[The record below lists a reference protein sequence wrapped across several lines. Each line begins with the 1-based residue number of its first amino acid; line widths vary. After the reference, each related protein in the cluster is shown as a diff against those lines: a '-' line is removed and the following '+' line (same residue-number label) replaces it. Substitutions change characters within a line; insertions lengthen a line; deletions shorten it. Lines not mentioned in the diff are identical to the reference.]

1 MKIVT
6 ADRVRRESIE
16 LPREAAPPE
25 LYPIADAPRFR
36 GLNASSKEN
45 AARDKVRKIIAMS
58 RKRWKTAE
66 AATHKLRI
74 NMRED
79 QRMDAGDQWRAE
91 DFQARNDE
99 GRPCLTIN
107 RIPQFIRQVSN
118 QNRANRSSITVHAR
132 GKGATTKLANAF
144 QAVIRTIE
152 TESDADVAYDT
163 ATQHQLV
170 SGLGFV
176 RLMAEWQGD
185 EGFEQACRLRRVRN
199 PLAVYWDPSTQEADF
214 ADMWWA
220 HVVAVVGKDYYN
232 ERWGQ
237 LSPYMSMVEFLGLGN
252 DRMDDWAPE
261 GKVFLAEYYWVEI
274 EDRELLML
282 STGQSIWATDWEDFI
297 EMWAYTHPGEPE
309 PQVVRT
315 RVVKKRIVKWCLHNA
330 VDILEGNE
338 DRTDGREVPGD
349 RIPIFPVI
357 GDERDL
363 DGEVDYRG
371 MVRDARDPQRM
382 YNFWSSSIAEAVA
395 LAPKA
400 PWVAAKGQI
409 ENYLTDWQQANRTP
423 KAVLFYDPMA
433 NGDTLV
439 PPPQRNV
446 VDPAIG
452 AMVQGL
458 AESNQDLMSV
468 MGLFEPS
475 LGQRGSRSESGKAR
489 ELLQNQGVIAN
500 SNFLDNLQRTKRSIG
515 RALLKW
521 IPVVY
526 DVPRIIHLV
535 QPDGKKQPA
544 VIYAGEENKPQEG
557 EFADVSDMYDMSVG
571 HFDIAVSTGPSYQTE
586 KQATQAWLL
595 DLFKVLPGLAEMGAD
610 IVLEQSDNEAA
621 QQLAKRAKMA
631 LPPQFQDESD
641 PAGRAA
647 MLQAENAQLKKLV
660 ELGQNAIGQM
670 AKVLEGKELDND
682 TKKEVA
688 MIQVQGQLAKAQ
700 AEIGS
705 AQSIAAFQAEATRF
719 AQLVDQIHA
728 ETVIDMQNDHASVM
742 EAQRHAQTV
751 QQIGAKRDADA
762 ALAEQQAELN
772 PPPTETAG
780 GEGGGNA

>member
-1 MKIVT
+1 MKIVST
-6 ADRVRRESIE
+6 DQSRRQTIE

-25 LYPIADAPRFR
+25 LYPVADAPRFK
-36 GLNASSKEN
+36 GLDSDSKMSG
-45 AARDKVRKIIAMS
+45 ARDKVRRIIAQS
-58 RKRWKTAE
+58 RKRWMTAE
-66 AATHKLRI
+66 AATHKLRVE
-74 NMRED
+74 MRED
-79 QRMDAGDQWRAE
+79 MRMDAGEQWRAE
-91 DFQARNDE
+91 DYQSRNDE

-132 GKGATTKLANAF
+132 GKGATTKLANAY
-144 QAVIRTIE
+144 QAVIRGIE

-176 RLMAEWQGD
+176 RLTAEWQGD
-185 EGFEQACRLRRVRN
+185 EFDQAGRIRRIRN
-199 PLAVYWDPSTQEADF
+199 PLSVYWDPSTMEADF

-232 ERWGQ
+232 DRWGQ
-237 LSPYMSMVEFLGLGN
+237 LSPYMSMVEFLGLGSS
-252 DRMDDWAPE
+252 RMDDWAPE
-261 GKVFLAEYYWVEI
+261 GKVFLAEYFWVEV
-274 EDRELLML
+274 EERELLAL
-282 STGQSIWATDWEDFI
+282 STEQNVWAEEWDDYI
-297 EMWAYTHPGEPE
+297 QMWAVSHPGEPE
-309 PQVVRT
+309 PQVVRS
-315 RVVKKRIVKWCLHNA
+315 RLVKKRIVKWCLHNA

-338 DRTDGREVPGD
+338 DRTDGRELPGD
-349 RIPIFPVI
+349 RIPLFPVI

-382 YNFWSSSIAEAVA
+382 YNFWTSSIAEAVA

-400 PWVAAKGQI
+400 PWIAAKGQI
-409 ENYLTDWQQANRTP
+409 ENYLKDWQEANRVP
-423 KAVLFYDPMA
+423 KGVLFYDPMA

-446 VDPAIG
+446 VEPAIG

-475 LGQRGSRSESGKAR
+475 LGQRGGHSESGKAR
-489 ELLQNQGVIAN
+489 ELLQNAGTVAN

-526 DVPRIIHLV
+526 DVPRIVHLV

-544 VIYAGEENKPQEG
+544 VIYAGAENKPQNNE
-557 EFADVSDMYDMSVG
+557 EFADITDMYDMGVG

-595 DLFKVLPGLAEMGAD
+595 ELFKVLPGLAELGAD
-610 IVLEQSDNEAA
+610 VVLEQSDSEAA
-621 QQLAKRAKMA
+621 QQLARRAKMA
-631 LPPQFQDESD
+631 LPPQFQDDSD
-641 PAGRAA
+641 PAGKAA
-647 MLQAENAQLKKLV
+647 MLQAENAELKKLV
-660 ELGQNAIGQM
+660 EVGQKAIGQM
-670 AKVLEGKELDND
+670 AKVIENKELDND
-682 TKKEVA
+682 TKREVA
-688 MIQVQGQLAKAQ
+688 MINANAQLAVAQ
-700 AEIGS
+700 SKIGS
-705 AQSIAAFQAEATRF
+705 AQSIAAFQAESARF

-728 ETVIDMQNDHASVM
+728 ETVIDMQADKASVAA
-742 EAQRHAQTV
+742 AQQHAQTV
-751 QQIGAKRDADA
+751 EQIGAQRDSKA
-762 ALAEQQAELN
+762 ALAEQQAALN
-772 PPPTETAG
+772 PPQPQG
-780 GEGGGNA
+780 GNGGGNA